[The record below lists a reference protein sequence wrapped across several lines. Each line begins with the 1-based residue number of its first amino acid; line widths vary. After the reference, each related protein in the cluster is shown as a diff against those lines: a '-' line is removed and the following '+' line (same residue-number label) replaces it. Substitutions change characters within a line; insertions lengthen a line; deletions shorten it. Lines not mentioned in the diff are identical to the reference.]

1 MAHFIKLDILGE
13 IHYNNIA
20 PCGAKNN
27 DHGGMFM
34 DTSKVTAIV
43 LAVLAAA
50 LVIIAGKSCTDDI
63 ASSNR
68 ISNRKKNI
76 TTIAS
81 TAPYTAPDTATD
93 APDEPETEP
102 PTLPYDIVTNMIGEV
117 VETIPKATDE
127 NGEIEVVETTGTKSI
142 LEQYDDLHTTTEPPE
157 QETTEETTERIKPA
171 EHIVIQVG

>member
-20 PCGAKNN
+20 PCGAEKY

-34 DTSKVTAIV
+34 DTSRVTAVV

-68 ISNRKKNI
+68 ISERKKNV
-76 TTIAS
+76 TTIGS
-81 TAPYTAPDTATD
+81 TAPYTEPENVTD
-93 APDEPETEP
+93 VPAETETEP
-102 PTLPYDIVTNMIGEV
+102 PTLDYDVVTNMIGEV
-117 VETIPKATDE
+117 IETIPKATDE
-127 NGEIEVVETTGTKSI
+127 NGEIEVVETTGNKSI
-142 LEQYDDLHTTTEPPE
+142 LEQYDDLHTTTEPPV
-157 QETTEETTERIKPA
+157 QETTEKTTEYIKPA
-171 EHIVIQVG
+171 DHIVIQVG